1 MIISIVL
8 PLLTPIEKMAGM
20 IEAVL
25 DPKGIDVGKKE
36 TNVNH
41 LLLKIAIKG
50 APKGELSKFPS

>member
-1 MIISIVL
+1 VIISIVL
-8 PLLTPIEKMAGM
+8 PLLTPIEKMAEM

-25 DPKGIDVGKKE
+25 DPKDIDVDKKE

-41 LLLKIAIKG
+41 LLLKIVIKG